1 MGREAGVNL
10 EEFRRLLL
18 LEPVDREGPIPL
30 HMQIR
35 ERLLKA
41 IQASHIPSHRRLP
54 SERLLAEWF
63 GVNRLTVRQA
73 VQELI
78 RQGYLYARP
87 GRGTFVARARMH
99 QPLQWLTS
107 FTEDMAA
114 RGMKASSRLL
124 SQEILPAP
132 PDIAQRLN
140 IAPGTEV
147 VRLERLRLADEE
159 PMALETAYL
168 PHSRCPGLLS
178 FDFSQLSLYEVLR
191 KHYGLRLQRAEQ
203 TIQAVVLSPKEA
215 RWFGLPRGSPGFLL
229 ERTTFLENDE
239 VIEFVRSLYRGDR
252 YQFQVQLI
260 APK

>member
-1 MGREAGVNL
+1 MGREAGLNL
-10 EEFRRLLL
+10 EELRRLLL

-41 IQASHIPSHRRLP
+41 IQASHMPSHRRLP

-87 GRGTFVARARMH
+87 GKGTFVARARMH

-140 IAPGTEV
+140 VAPGTEV

-229 ERTTFLENDE
+229 ERITFLENDE